1 MFHGKIGMN
10 FWTKVMTNGD
20 GRTIKGRCK
29 MREGNQLLNF
39 CKRLAKLY
47 KAKTGKSLSSLLQSG
62 QLGQIEQSGQSERTR
77 QLGNIFSESVK
88 EICNISPELYG
99 DINVNRHWDEMS
111 CADIEAFSK
120 CLKYSIRDEFLLIRY
135 EETEIWGNSAFRD
148 IKDIWSIY
156 NGLLQECR
164 STVINLDTIE
174 YVLLPFAKFRNLNE
188 SPEYSIEA
196 FSEKLDG
203 SFMQMRFLG
212 DSRFQDGIIVSSS
225 GTLNSEKSRQLAD
238 VLKFLRAERAE
249 GAKET
254 EETEETEKAE
264 GVEGVEKAESIE
276 IAEKA
281 AAIKRM
287 VKANPEITFIF
298 EWIGDNDPHV
308 VSYPQEMKGL
318 HLVGMRNIKNG
329 CQFSYRQVIDTAK
342 QYGVPT
348 VSLYS
353 MNFSEILSKVREL
366 KGTEHEGYVLNVDGF
381 LVKIKCPDFLNLMRS
396 VDLSQSFNFIV
407 KYTFEGKIDD
417 FISMLPTGFQD
428 DARAK
433 LRKLMGYVNDVKEQ
447 VEAEYSRLP
456 LNAERKDVMLA
467 INKIKNKTIQDFVR
481 AKYLGKPLE
490 IIAKKK
496 SENFQYIK
504 ESDIDAYYQN

>member
-1 MFHGKIGMN
+1 
-10 FWTKVMTNGD
+10 
-20 GRTIKGRCK
+20 

-47 KAKTGKSLSSLLQSG
+47 KAKTGKGLSSLLQSG
-62 QLGQIEQSGQSERTR
+62 QLGQIEQSGQSGRTR
-77 QLGNIFSESVK
+77 QFGNIFSESVK

-99 DINVNRHWDEMS
+99 DINVNRYWDEMS

-196 FSEKLDG
+196 VKNRIEAAQTVEFSEKLDG

-225 GTLNSEKSRQLAD
+225 GTLNPEKSRQLAD

-254 EETEETEKAE
+254 EETEKAE
-264 GVEGVEKAESIE
+264 GAEGAEGVEKAESIE

-281 AAIKRM
+281 AAIKQM

-329 CQFSYRQVIDTAK
+329 CQFSYRQVIDMAK

-353 MNFSEILSKVREL
+353 MNFSEILSKVKDL

-490 IIAKKK
+490 IIAKRK

>member
-1 MFHGKIGMN
+1 
-10 FWTKVMTNGD
+10 
-20 GRTIKGRCK
+20 

-47 KAKTGKSLSSLLQSG
+47 KAKTGKGLSSLLQSG
-62 QLGQIEQSGQSERTR
+62 QLGQIEQSGQSGRTR
-77 QLGNIFSESVK
+77 QFGNIFSESVK

-99 DINVNRHWDEMS
+99 DINVNRYWDEMS

-196 FSEKLDG
+196 VKNRIEAAQTVEFSEKLDG

-225 GTLNSEKSRQLAD
+225 GTLNPEKSRQLAD

-254 EETEETEKAE
+254 EETEKAE
-264 GVEGVEKAESIE
+264 GAEGAEGVGKAESIE

-281 AAIKRM
+281 AAIKQM

-342 QYGVPT
+342 QYNVPAT
-348 VSLYS
+348 SLYGVGL
-353 MNFSEILSKVREL
+353 NVGFSVGLNVSFDEVLNTVKDL

-456 LNAERKDVMLA
+456 LNAKRKDVMLA